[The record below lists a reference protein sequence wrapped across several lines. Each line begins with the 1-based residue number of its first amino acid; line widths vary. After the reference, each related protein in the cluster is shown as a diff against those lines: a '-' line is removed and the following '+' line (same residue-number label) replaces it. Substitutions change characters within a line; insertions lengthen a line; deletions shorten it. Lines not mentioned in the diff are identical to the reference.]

1 MATIG
6 HDASYVR
13 GATRSVKC
21 LLRLDKR
28 SFNSSMHTLASQRG
42 AIAVGTQL
50 LQRLALVGAE
60 VDSSVK
66 IKTLH
71 GVVPYQ

>member
-1 MATIG
+1 
-6 HDASYVR
+6 
-13 GATRSVKC
+13 
-21 LLRLDKR
+21 
-28 SFNSSMHTLASQRG
+28 MHTLASQRG